1 MATFQKRG
9 DSWRAI
15 VRKAGHKPI
24 SASFNTKPEAAAW
37 ATATEAK
44 LNEGGVVRED
54 GAIGLPTVASMLRRY
69 ALEVS
74 PTKSGERW
82 EVMRLEMLGRNYP
95 VFQKAVS
102 RFAPQDMADW
112 RDERLRV
119 VSASSVNRELNLI
132 SAVFTTAIKEWR
144 MPLRENPVHLIR
156 RPKSARPRKRRVDN
170 TEVQKICGAL
180 SWDMQSAPQISKHFI
195 AWSFAFAVETAM
207 RRGEILRIQWRHVHL
222 SARYIHLP
230 LTKNGEERNVPL
242 SSRAVE
248 LLKLLAPGKP
258 DDDLVPVNA
267 GSFDTLFRE
276 AKNKV
281 GLKEIHFH
289 DSRREAATRM
299 SKLLPNVLELSAVT
313 GHKTL
318 KMLQIYYEPKATD
331 IAAKLG

>member
-1 MATFQKRG
+1 VATYQKRG
-9 DSWRAI
+9 ESWRAI

-24 SASFNTKPEAAAW
+24 SASFNTKPEAMAW

-44 LNEGGVVRED
+44 LNEGGQVVD
-54 GAIGLPTVASMLRRY
+54 DNTVTLPTVARLLTRY

-74 PTKSGERW
+74 PTKRGERW
-82 EVMRLEMLGRNYP
+82 EVIRLEMLARNFP
-95 VFQKAVS
+95 VFQKPLS
-102 RFAPQDMADW
+102 RFSPQDVADW
-112 RDERLRV
+112 RDDRLRV

-132 SAVFTTAIKEWR
+132 SAVFTTSIKEWR
-144 MPLRENPVHLIR
+144 MPLKENPVHLIR

-170 TEVQKICGAL
+170 TEVQTICNAL
-180 SWDMQSAPQISKHFI
+180 GWDMKATPEISKHLI

-207 RRGEILRIQWRHVHL
+207 RRGEILNIRHRDVNI
-222 SARYIHLP
+222 AERYIHLP
-230 LTKNGEERNVPL
+230 QTKNDDARNVPL
-242 SSRAVE
+242 SSRAVD
-248 LLKLLAPGKP
+248 LLSLLANGKP
-258 DDDLVPVNA
+258 DDHLVPVNA

-276 AKNKV
+276 AKKKV
-281 GLKEIHFH
+281 GLTDLHFH